1 MSEEI
6 FTIYENSPNL
16 AKNKDN
22 SNVYGKMVF
31 PKNTRANGD
40 NSYGNESAFNFSVF
54 DLNSK
59 LIEKR
64 QPIYDNIKHNELSSQ
79 KLLFTKLFGT
89 AKNND
94 IIYENLC
101 RGCGYG
107 IFEGKNYL
115 CDFCICLVKGN
126 KSNKSESLRKI
137 NKNHVNTEENIY
149 ENICSCCSN
158 LYNTQECQFCIR
170 SEKFMETSKE
180 EKLEVMKKEQKTL
193 YFQNLDKPKFFDGIL
208 GSLKKSSKPKQEC
221 SSKKHKRVE
230 AMYNVK
236 GHPNVSP
243 SNNVFNKQGI
253 LDFKQKKT
261 NYDAFR
267 REQHIYGRL
276 KFSEHFVGKIP
287 LEVTSNHT
295 VSKPRE
301 FLKGDLDSVH
311 IKSSIECSSASR
323 KLSKSP
329 KILKHFPTRPFNTP
343 DYKTLHTPLSES
355 VCYWLELLRQQVHN
369 YYSHGTSFDD
379 GDYGLCIPKSLP
391 SRSVLMHTYCDAAS
405 SYEMYDFVSPF
416 YLEIGMT
423 NLTTTDKNVEEE
435 NATFTNNISHIHIS
449 KQIENR
455 FETMVDVFKQNL
467 KAKCILHKQREYQT
481 SVEQSNYSLN
491 TLSEASYVIRSS
503 LQRTKWP
510 SEHSPIAVMNYQPL
524 STVTA
529 EKGRTSCFSTCNV
542 IKSKCSHCGW
552 LGGGGVSKEKTKIKI
567 NQEKC
572 ERNYKEKSE
581 MINTYNKAHGQYL
594 KQINGYF
601 FDIKGKCCNNSFKIY
616 EVNNQNPK
624 INHFNFV
631 CLINNV
637 LISYSLNTNVLHL
650 CSNRLQYFNWFQDW
664 LLYNFNPWSF
674 NVKRALKVLANYNSF
689 KISFKLWA
697 VLNESVKRHRGLWK
711 YDKQGE
717 NIYGEAPIDS
727 TVSEQVTKFIPMAFQ
742 SSSLESDFIV
752 NENESVQ
759 LSATQNVVKNKC
771 MKSNDEVVLLR
782 TKTKETLERSKKAQ
796 GKYLDLD
803 ENVVKLNNYDYNKNE
818 DIDLTTGTKISN
830 NHSLSDE
837 KNNSSHTEENS
848 IIKAKEEDIYQPIWK
863 FQTVGEA
870 LYDSDPEYYNLSNR
884 TCNSKYLHKR
894 KQRMSNDSSIPCLV
908 ISDNG
913 EDHGDWETDDEFMFS
928 KQFDEYCGAGD
939 LIPLQTSHNTISQ
952 SNSTITSAS
961 SSDIITAPSHS
972 NFQHPFL
979 RTVCIFFSLKEPKIR
994 AIVYDYTYSQS
1005 SYYFA
1010 KNQNANLLS
1019 YNKTNGKLKPTNTST
1034 FNWLPP
1040 SNSTHEN
1047 IAFVSTIT
1055 NRTCVNNEPATDSR
1069 LNPINAWKLNLL
1081 NISNI
1086 EDEDDLFVSEKEL
1099 LRSQAFKE
1107 NTEYESSP
1115 PKLSA
1120 PQLIKSV
1127 SSGNILDI
1135 PSVDDKKTITERVRS
1150 KFPRSVF
1157 KINVRSPKTEKKQ
1170 NDIIRSAKTGSLYLE
1185 TDAQPEFPIFGAPL
1199 EKLEMSE
1206 VVHHVPRFVVDCVAY
1221 IERKNFILQDG
1232 LYRASGNKVAIDE
1245 LKKKLSESFVYNSNL
1260 LVADDIHTIT
1270 SLLKQFFREL
1280 SNPLIPQHIYN
1291 QLGRNFLETVG
1302 IEALKNTLEEMP
1314 DPNRATLKFLIR
1326 HLKNVAA
1333 FSKENRM
1340 PASNLAIVWGPCIF
1354 TSEQIV
1360 FGDIGRMN
1368 TLTKLFIENYEYVF
1382 SENER
1387 LVN

>member
-1 MSEEI
+1 M
-6 FTIYENSPNL
+6 YENSPNF
-16 AKNKDN
+16 AKYKEN
-22 SNVYGKMVF
+22 STVYGKMVF

-40 NSYGNESAFNFSVF
+40 NSYGNESAFNFTVYDF
-54 DLNSK
+54 NSK

-64 QPIYDNIKHNELSSQ
+64 QPIYDNIKPNELSSQ

-107 IFEGKNYL
+107 IFEGNNYL
-115 CDFCICLVKGN
+115 CDFCICLVKGHE
-126 KSNKSESLRKI
+126 SNKSERLRKI
-137 NKNHVNTEENIY
+137 NKNHVNSEDNIY

-158 LYNTQECQFCIR
+158 LYDTQECQFCIR
-170 SEKFMETSKE
+170 HDKFMETSKE
-180 EKLEVMKKEQKTL
+180 EKLEIMKKEQKTL
-193 YFQNLDKPKFFDGIL
+193 YFQNLNKPKFFYGIL

-221 SSKKHKRVE
+221 SSKKHKRME

-236 GHPNVSP
+236 ERPNVFP
-243 SNNVFNKQGI
+243 SNNVFSNQGI

-261 NYDAFR
+261 TYDAFR

-287 LEVTSNHT
+287 LEVTCNHT
-295 VSKPRE
+295 ASKPHE
-301 FLKGDLDSVH
+301 FLKGDLGPVYN
-311 IKSSIECSSASR
+311 KSSIVSSSASR
-323 KLSKSP
+323 KLTKSS

-355 VCYWLELLRQQVHN
+355 VCYWLELLRLQVHN

-391 SRSVLMHTYCDAAS
+391 SRSVLMHTYSDAAS
-405 SYEMYDFVSPF
+405 SYKMYDFVSPL
-416 YLEIGMT
+416 YLDIGMT
-423 NLTTTDKNVEEE
+423 NLTTTDKNAEEE
-435 NATFTNNISHIHIS
+435 NSTFTNNIVSHIHIS

-481 SVEQSNYSLN
+481 SVEHSNYSLN
-491 TLSEASYVIRSS
+491 TLSAANSVIRSS

-510 SEHSPIAVMNYQPL
+510 SEHSQIAVMNYQPL

-542 IKSKCSHCGW
+542 IKSKCYHCGW
-552 LGGGGVSKEKTKIKI
+552 LGGGGVSKERTKIKI

-572 ERNYKEKSE
+572 ERSYKEKSE
-581 MINTYNKAHGQYL
+581 MINTYNKAREQYT

-601 FDIKGKCCNNSFKIY
+601 FEIKGKFCNNSFNIY

-624 INHFNFV
+624 TNFV
-631 CLINNV
+631 RLINNV
-637 LISYSLNTNVLHL
+637 LISYSLNTKVLHL

-674 NVKRALKVLANYNSF
+674 NVKRALKVLSNYNNF

-742 SSSLESDFIV
+742 SSSLESDFLV
-752 NENESVQ
+752 NENESMQ
-759 LSATQNVVKNKC
+759 LSATQNTVKNKC
-771 MKSNDEVVLLR
+771 MKSNDEVVLR
-782 TKTKETLERSKKAQ
+782 TKTKETLERSRKAQ

-803 ENVVKLNNYDYNKNE
+803 ENYKLNNYDYNKNE
-818 DIDLTTGTKISN
+818 DIDLNIGTKISN
-830 NHSLSDE
+830 NHSLCDE
-837 KNNSSHTEENS
+837 KNNSSPTEGNS
-848 IIKAKEEDIYQPIWK
+848 VIKAKEEDIYQPIWK

-870 LYDSDPEYYNLSNR
+870 LYDSDPEYYNLSDR
-884 TCNSKYLHKR
+884 TCNSKYLHNR
-894 KQRMSNDSSIPCLV
+894 KQRMSIDSSIQCLV

-928 KQFDEYCGAGD
+928 KQFDENCGAGE
-939 LIPLQTSHNTISQ
+939 LISLQTSHNTISQ

-961 SSDIITAPSHS
+961 SSDIITASSHS

-1010 KNQNANLLS
+1010 KNKNANFLS
-1019 YNKTNGKLKPTNTST
+1019 YNKANGKLKPTNTPT
-1034 FNWLPP
+1034 FNWLPA
-1040 SNSTHEN
+1040 SNINHQN
-1047 IAFVSTIT
+1047 IAFASTIT
-1055 NRTCVNNEPATDSR
+1055 NRTCVNNEPSTDSR

-1081 NISNI
+1081 NMSNI

-1107 NTEYESSP
+1107 NTEYETSP

-1120 PQLIKSV
+1120 SQLIKSV

-1135 PSVDDKKTITERVRS
+1135 QSVDDKKTIADRVRS
-1150 KFPRSVF
+1150 KC
-1157 KINVRSPKTEKKQ
+1157 E
-1170 NDIIRSAKTGSLYLE
+1170 
-1185 TDAQPEFPIFGAPL
+1185 
-1199 EKLEMSE
+1199 
-1206 VVHHVPRFVVDCVAY
+1206 Y
-1221 IERKNFILQDG
+1221 IH
-1232 LYRASGNKVAIDE
+1232 YPVT
-1245 LKKKLSESFVYNSNL
+1245 YNNIWNQ
-1260 LVADDIHTIT
+1260 AD
-1270 SLLKQFFREL
+1270 
-1280 SNPLIPQHIYN
+1280 
-1291 QLGRNFLETVG
+1291 
-1302 IEALKNTLEEMP
+1302 
-1314 DPNRATLKFLIR
+1314 
-1326 HLKNVAA
+1326 
-1333 FSKENRM
+1333 
-1340 PASNLAIVWGPCIF
+1340 
-1354 TSEQIV
+1354 
-1360 FGDIGRMN
+1360 
-1368 TLTKLFIENYEYVF
+1368 
-1382 SENER
+1382 
-1387 LVN
+1387 